1 MPKKGGTKAGN
12 FIRKARTKI
21 KQWRQDNPKS
31 AAAASRFGKSMSES
45 SQEMASSGGDGTVYK
60 GHTVAVNENDLR
72 LNDTTEQL
80 LSTKVGDDL
89 AYAPYEEWSSSKRKK
104 DIIT

>member
-1 MPKKGGTKAGN
+1 MGKFGDKVKKFFKKDTTKRAL
-12 FIRKARTKI
+12 R
-21 KQWRQDNPKS
+21 
-31 AAAASRFGKSMSES
+31 RFGDSMQQSA
-45 SQEMASSGGDGTVYK
+45 QDIASNIDTSVSAK

-89 AYAPYEEWSSSKRKK
+89 AYAPYDEWIESKNKK
-104 DIIT
+104 T

>member
-12 FIRKARTKI
+12 FIRKKRAQI
-21 KQWRQDNPKS
+21 NQWRQDNPKK
-31 AAAASRFGKSMSES
+31 AAAAGRFGDSMQQSA
-45 SQEMASSGGDGTVYK
+45 QDMASNIDTSVSAK